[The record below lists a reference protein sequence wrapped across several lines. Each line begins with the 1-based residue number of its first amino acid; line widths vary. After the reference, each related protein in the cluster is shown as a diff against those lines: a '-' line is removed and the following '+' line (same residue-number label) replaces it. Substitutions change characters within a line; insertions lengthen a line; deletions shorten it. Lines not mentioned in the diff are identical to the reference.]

1 MRACRWATSAR
12 LIATPLNCLIVKADG
27 PIQKIAD
34 LKGKKIGYSVSGVET
49 ALVGAML
56 ADAGLG
62 LDDVEMINVN
72 WSLSPALIAGQ
83 VDATIGGYRNFELTQ
98 MRLEGSEGRCFF
110 VGRRACRPMTS

>member
-1 MRACRWATSAR
+1 
-12 LIATPLNCLIVKADG
+12 
-27 PIQKIAD
+27 
-34 LKGKKIGYSVSGVET
+34 
-49 ALVGAML
+49 ML

-98 MRLEGSEGRCFF
+98 MRLEGSRPLFLCRGTGR
-110 VGRRACRPMTS
+110 ADL